1 MTKIPEV
8 AESSVIKREAFG
20 MPPQFPPP
28 FRFTMFKAAR
38 LVPISWAGRAA
49 TSGKFIV
56 LLKPHVDI
64 KSHIE
69 SMQARAQQYAPPS
82 RFEAFYRYQRKYLL
96 LNGPILDDLTR
107 RDDVESITEDRPA
120 TMEVVPEK

>member
-1 MTKIPEV
+1 
-8 AESSVIKREAFG
+8 
-20 MPPQFPPP
+20 
-28 FRFTMFKAAR
+28 MFKAAK

-56 LLKPHVDI
+56 LLKPHVDV
-64 KSHIE
+64 KSHLE
-69 SMQARAQQYAPPS
+69 SMQARAQQYAAPS
-82 RFEAFYRYQRKYLL
+82 RFEAFYRYQRINAYRAK